1 MGFLQTLSRYL
12 QPTPVFTPT
21 AGQQTQAI
29 TKALHEPEFRQQLLT
44 NTKGA
49 LRSLRIPVL
58 DHQTITVTE
67 ARHGQIF
74 FVIPVMTAQESQQL
88 QTALHSDLP
97 KRAARAQI
105 LLQAAQ
111 DADYKAQL
119 LAHPQETLTAAG
131 IPIPSHTSVTVLENS
146 ATQIYWVLP
155 HLHQLGTVHSR
166 VTECDAT
173 DT

>member
-12 QPTPVFTPT
+12 QPTPVLTPT

-44 NTKGA
+44 NTEGA
-49 LRSLRIPVL
+49 LRSLKIPVL
-58 DHQTITVTE
+58 DHQTITVME
-67 ARHGQIF
+67 AKHGQIF
-74 FVIPVMTAQESQQL
+74 FVIPVMTAKEAQQL
-88 QTALHSDLP
+88 QAALHSDLP
-97 KRAARAQI
+97 QRAARARV

-131 IPIPSHTSVTVLENS
+131 IPIPALTSVTVLENS
-146 ATQIYWVLP
+146 AAQIYWVLP
-155 HLHQLGTVHSR
+155 HLHQLGTVRSGA
-166 VTECDAT
+166 TECDKT
-173 DT
+173 DA